1 MMKLSEIR
9 DAYEE
14 ISGKL
19 SDINRQLCSAGVA
32 IIWIFNKTDNDISVP
47 TELYLPA
54 LLLCASLF
62 FDLLQYAIST
72 FVWYGYYLCKR
83 EKNNKVENIDVNEPE
98 WLNTISWLIFIIK
111 IISLIIGYILI
122 GKFLISKI

>member
-1 MMKLSEIR
+1 MKLSEIR
-9 DAYEE
+9 GAYEE

-19 SDINRQLCSAGVA
+19 SDINRQLCFAGFAV
-32 IIWIFNKTDNDISVP
+32 IWIFNKTDNDISVP

-72 FVWYGYYLCKR
+72 LLWYGYYLYKR
-83 EKNNKVENIDVNEPE
+83 EKNKKDEDVEVNEPE
-98 WLNTISWLIFIIK
+98 WLNTISWLLFIAK

-122 GKFLISKI
+122 GVFLICKI

>member
-1 MMKLSEIR
+1 MKLSEIR

-19 SDINRQLCSAGVA
+19 SDINRKLCFAGFE

-72 FVWYGYYLCKR
+72 FVWNVY
-83 EKNNKVENIDVNEPE
+83 EN
-98 WLNTISWLIFIIK
+98 
-111 IISLIIGYILI
+111 
-122 GKFLISKI
+122 

>member
-1 MMKLSEIR
+1 MKLSEIR

-19 SDINRQLCSAGVA
+19 SDINRQLCFAGFA

-62 FDLLQYAIST
+62 FDLIQYAIST
-72 FVWYGYYLCKR
+72 LLWYVYYLYKR
-83 EKNNKVENIDVNEPE
+83 EKNKKDEDVEVNEPE
-98 WLNTISWLIFIIK
+98 WLNTISWLLFMAK

-122 GKFLISKI
+122 GVFLISKI